1 MAIRSPRFSS
11 ALSRAM
17 RLVSQS
23 LQPSE
28 TSWLQETQD
37 MYRANAK
44 NAENAE
50 SANQDS
56 EEMLA
61 LLLNA
66 MFICG
71 ISMLMYALFA

>member
-44 NAENAE
+44 NAE